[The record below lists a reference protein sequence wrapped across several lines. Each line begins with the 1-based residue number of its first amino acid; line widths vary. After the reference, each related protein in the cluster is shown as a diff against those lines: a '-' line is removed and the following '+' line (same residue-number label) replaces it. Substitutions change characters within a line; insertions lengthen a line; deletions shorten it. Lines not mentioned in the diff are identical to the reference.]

1 MNKAIQLGSGL
12 NTAPLLFDVMSK
24 WTYVP
29 SHLYSTFLSPT
40 ATPALLKAFVAHQVF
55 GRYAGSAGGLL
66 WSFAH
71 PLANIAVYSFLFQV
85 IFRVRF
91 NETTD
96 GTDSFILFFLTGFF
110 PWLLFSE
117 AVDRGCRSVLDNAV
131 LVTKVA
137 FPSELLPL
145 STTLAASLLNGV
157 GFFILVGYLTWT
169 RPISFAWLLLPAVLA
184 LQILFTAGIAL
195 ILSTLTVFFRDVH
208 EMVRIGLTIWFYATP
223 VLYPVSFVPEPYRWL
238 VHLNPMTLLVES
250 YRRIFFFSSIPW
262 VSLAAFLAVSFFI
275 YLAGILFFRR
285 AKNAFGD
292 VL

>member
-1 MNKAIQLGSGL
+1 MSTWASLPS
-12 NTAPLLFDVMSK
+12 ALLRI
-24 WTYVP
+24 
-29 SHLYSTFLSPT
+29 LLSP
-40 ATPALLKAFVAHQVF
+40 PASPTLLKAFVVHQVF
-55 GRYAGSAGGLL
+55 GRYAGSAGGLFWTL
-66 WSFAH
+66 AH
-71 PLANIAVYSFLFQV
+71 PLASVAVYTFLFQM

-91 NETTD
+91 NETTE
-96 GTDSFILFFLTGFF
+96 GTDSFLLFFLTGFF

-157 GFFILVGYLTWT
+157 GFLILLFYLTWT

-184 LQILFTAGIAL
+184 LQILFTAGIVL

-208 EMVRIGLTIWFYATP
+208 EMVRIGLTVWFYATP
-223 VLYPVSFVPEPYRWL
+223 ILYPVSFVPQPYRWL
-238 VHLNPMTLLVES
+238 VHMNPMTLLVQC
-250 YRRIFFFSSIPW
+250 YRHIFFFSSIPW
-262 VSLAAFLAVSFFI
+262 ASVAAFLGVSFLV